1 LSPIAIEGE
10 YQHRF
15 ALGRLAY
22 YQQCNGEGLMAVLS
36 LADWSDCANK
46 AKKGFVLVGEPS

>member
-10 YQHRF
+10 YRF

-22 YQQCNGEGLMAVLS
+22 YQQCNGKGLIAVLS

-46 AKKGFVLVGEPS
+46 AQKGFVLVGEPS

>member
-10 YQHRF
+10 YQRRF

-36 LADWSDCANK
+36 LADWSDCANE
-46 AKKGFVLVGEPS
+46 AQKGFVLVGEPS

>member
-1 LSPIAIEGE
+1 
-10 YQHRF
+10 
-15 ALGRLAY
+15 LAY

-46 AKKGFVLVGEPS
+46 TQKGFVLVGEPS